1 MRVDRGEG
9 HGGNAFVGGGHGALL
24 HTPLIDIHA
33 LIEYANNDTGL
44 IFVGSVEDSVGFG
57 LLILF
62 GIGLLDF
69 LENHFSIKISN
80 PSTLFATD

>member
-1 MRVDRGEG
+1 
-9 HGGNAFVGGGHGALL
+9 
-24 HTPLIDIHA
+24 LIDIHA